1 MKKLISASILSA
13 NFAKLGDDCKKV
25 LAAGADRLHLDIMDN
40 HYVPNLTF
48 GPMICE
54 ALKNN
59 GIKAHL
65 DVHLMTTPVDKLIKE
80 FAKAGATI
88 ITFHPEASHH
98 IDRSL
103 QLIKDA
109 GCKAGLALNPATPLS
124 YLEYVVDKLDEVL
137 IMSVNPGFGGQK
149 FIDSSLKKIQLARK
163 MLPKQVRLA
172 VDGGI
177 NVNNI
182 QGVSEAGADTFV
194 IGSGIFK
201 EANYKKTITAI
212 RKKI

>member
-1 MKKLISASILSA
+1 
-13 NFAKLGDDCKKV
+13 V

-48 GPMICE
+48 GPMICQS
-54 ALKNN
+54 LRDY
-59 GIKAHL
+59 GIKADL
-65 DVHLMTTPVDKLIKE
+65 DVHLMTTSVDKLIKE

-103 QLIKDA
+103 QLIKDS
-109 GCKAGLALNPATPLS
+109 GCKAGLAINPATPLS
-124 YLEYVVDKLDEVL
+124 YLEYIIDKLDEVL
-137 IMSVNPGFGGQK
+137 MMSVNPGFGGQK
-149 FIDSSLKKIQLARK
+149 FIDSSLTKIQTARK
-163 MLPKQVRLA
+163 MLPNHIRLA

-177 NVNNI
+177 NINNI
-182 QGVSEAGADTFV
+182 HAVSQAGADTFI

-201 EANYKKTITAI
+201 AKDQHYAKMIKDI
-212 RKKI
+212 RGLI